1 VILDRYWPDL
11 QEMARKEF
19 GAQVELGKIKEA
31 ENTQSAV
38 TAAYQQL
45 VEEAK

>member
-1 VILDRYWPDL
+1 LRPAAWSFSL
-11 QEMARKEF
+11 
-19 GAQVELGKIKEA
+19 LGKIKEA